1 MLTVQVCNSHSL
13 SSTRLHKAVPGC
25 CSCVLTIFGASS
37 HECGRHRWQ
46 LIQVCCSQLSP
57 LLAGALL
64 YYNATVALP
73 VSLSLIKDRLEQ
85 SYYRQTEGF
94 LGDVDTLASN
104 AKDFNGVDSPV
115 GIAAAGIL
123 HTH

>member
-1 MLTVQVCNSHSL
+1 MTTSFS
-13 SSTRLHKAVPGC
+13 
-25 CSCVLTIFGASS
+25 ASS
-37 HECGRHRWQ
+37 RKSVRLRWQ
-46 LIQVCCSQLSP
+46 LIRVCRSRLSP
-57 LLAGALL
+57 LFAGALL

-115 GIAAAGIL
+115 GIAAAGML